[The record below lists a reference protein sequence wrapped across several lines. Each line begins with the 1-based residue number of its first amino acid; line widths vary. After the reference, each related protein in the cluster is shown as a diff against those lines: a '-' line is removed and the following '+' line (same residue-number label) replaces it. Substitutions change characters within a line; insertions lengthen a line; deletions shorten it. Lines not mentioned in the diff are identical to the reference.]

1 MYCNPWVVVS
11 TLSLYH
17 KSPSSVITLDASQ
30 RGLRSRV
37 NMTILF
43 ILHAL
48 FCLTSA
54 LWALE
59 VAQLIGLDQLLLNPK
74 DSSTDEKF
82 NVFYALIARET
93 KITSVLFKSQVSLC
107 DGVLLYGTHAH
118 NFLR

>member
-1 MYCNPWVVVS
+1 M
-11 TLSLYH
+11 L
-17 KSPSSVITLDASQ
+17 KLDDSQ

-43 ILHAL
+43 ILYAL

-59 VAQLIGLDQLLLNPK
+59 VAQLLGLDQLLLNPK
-74 DSSTDEKF
+74 DNSIDEKF
-82 NVFYALIARET
+82 NIFYALIARET

-107 DGVLLYGTHAH
+107 DGVSFVLLDRPLSSPHPSAGLHLNAYLG
-118 NFLR
+118 